1 MGRAVT
7 TTLAG
12 PDHVEYGA
20 IEVVDVAP
28 GVALALT
35 RGLHPK
41 PYAWTDPN
49 EDVVAAVVG
58 PRATLLVVADAH
70 NGALSAEVAVEAVL
84 RELGADPPADLADH
98 DLVSLFD
105 RVNRAVRDATR
116 GGPYAT
122 EESRT
127 TLALALVADGSVR
140 WAAMGDSA
148 VYAPDG
154 ELTHGDHRFVGWP
167 MSAPH
172 VDRALQRGRARL
184 RREESGDGWVALV
197 SDGFANFAGSD
208 PGAEASRAVA
218 GSSGAVGAA
227 EALVARAFDGGAG
240 DNVAVAIVRG
250 A

>member
-1 MGRAVT
+1 MKGTAVT

-20 IEVVDVAP
+20 VEVIDVAP

-58 PRATLLVVADAH
+58 PRATLLAVADAH
-70 NGALSAEVAVEAVL
+70 NGALSAEVAVAEVL
-84 RELGADPPADLADH
+84 RRLGEDPPADLADD
-98 DLVSLFD
+98 DLVGLFAG
-105 RVNRAVRDATR
+105 VNRAVREATR
-116 GGPYAT
+116 SGSHAT
-122 EESRT
+122 EASRT
-127 TLALALVADGSVR
+127 TLALALVADSSVR

-148 VYAPDG
+148 VYAPEG
-154 ELTHGDHRFVGWP
+154 ELTLGDHRFVGWP
-167 MSAPH
+167 MSLQH
-172 VDRALQRGRARL
+172 VDRALQRGRTRL
-184 RREESGDGWVALV
+184 GADGWVALV
-197 SDGFANFAGSD
+197 SDGFANFASPD
-208 PGAEASRAVA
+208 PGSAAIRAVA

-250 A
+250 T